1 MKDIR
6 TATRALIRVSDEEL
20 EGFLLDS
27 QFIQLP
33 KKGVLLQPDQPV
45 NFIYFIQSGWL
56 RIVIPDLKGREHT
69 VHFAQAGEF
78 ITDYASFLLKQPAR
92 RRLEALEPLE
102 IIAIPRSR
110 IEWGY
115 ANMQEGDRMG
125 RLIAERY
132 FIYQDQRISAL
143 YSLSPQER
151 YQQIE
156 EYFPNIHNKVPQ
168 HMIASYLGITPVH
181 LSRLKKTMVP

>member
-6 TATRALIRVSDEEL
+6 TATRQLIRASDEEL
-20 EGFLLDS
+20 DGFLLDS
-27 QFIQLP
+27 RSIQLP

-45 NFIYFIQSGWL
+45 DFIYFIQSGWL
-56 RIVIPDLKGREHT
+56 RVVIPDLKGREHT
-69 VHFAQAGEF
+69 VHFSQEGAF

-92 RRLEALEPLE
+92 HRLEALEPLQ
-102 IIAIPRSR
+102 IITIPRSR

-125 RLIAERY
+125 RLIAEQY
-132 FIYQDQRISAL
+132 FVYQDQRIRAL

-151 YQQIE
+151 YQHIND
-156 EYFPNIHNKVPQ
+156 YFPNIHNKVPQ
-168 HMIASYLGITPVH
+168 YMIASYLGITPVH
-181 LSRLKKTMVP
+181 LSRLKKNMV